1 MVPANTLDLTFDP
14 VEMLNGMLERAWMA
28 LCNTYDVT
36 ACLPEIGVLFEQ
48 VNLAEPGTAAQ
59 SVLVNMLTEVIECIG
74 RFSPW
79 YKMPARAF
87 GLISV
92 RNSLKERAHWVLAPE
107 ALQKWRQVL
116 APLSAA
122 IEKYSGLI
130 QALILVD
137 DLMQEE
143 PFNDPCVI
151 AHCQCEAPR
160 TIQIKRSI
168 LERAEILCDECKQPF
183 SVNP

>member
-1 MVPANTLDLTFDP
+1 MVPEKTLDLTFDP
-14 VEMLNGMLERAWMA
+14 VEMLNGMLERAWLT
-28 LCNTYDVT
+28 LCDTYDVI
-36 ACLPEIGVLFEQ
+36 ACLPEIGVLFEK
-48 VNLAEPGTAAQ
+48 VSLAEPDEAAQ
-59 SVLVNMLTEVIECIG
+59 SVLVNMLTEIIECIG

-87 GLISV
+87 GLTSV
-92 RNSLKERAHWVLAPE
+92 RDSLTGRVRWALAPE
-107 ALQKWRQVL
+107 AVQKWDRTL

-130 QALILVD
+130 QALIFVD
-137 DLMQEE
+137 DLMQEK

-151 AHCQCEAPR
+151 ARCQCDAPR

-168 LERAEILCDECKQPF
+168 LERAVILCDECKQPF